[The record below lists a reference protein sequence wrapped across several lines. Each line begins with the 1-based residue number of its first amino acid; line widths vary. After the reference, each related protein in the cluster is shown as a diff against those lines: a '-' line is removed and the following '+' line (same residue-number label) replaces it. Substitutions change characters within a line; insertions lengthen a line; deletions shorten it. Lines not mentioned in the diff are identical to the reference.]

1 MSYIHAVG
9 CMHGMRNAVAN
20 CFYEA
25 FAVLYISLAGS
36 FGIIKKEEISLP
48 LIENLFE
55 LKRCKTQLDTEE
67 LRIEQ
72 QIESTRKRA
81 MALRASGRKDAST
94 TQKIRQCVEDL
105 HRLNAQQ
112 EKVRNNHRVID
123 SQIDV
128 IETSE
133 LTRSVT
139 ATLRSTTEAM
149 RRVSGS
155 FDITQVEETM
165 SDLEEQMQTITEA
178 TNLISTTM
186 GENKF
191 DSMDYTDL
199 ENELDDLLSEAG
211 PSNEYNRT
219 TPLINEH
226 CPEHPDDVERPVV
239 TPICNEFGME
249 RIEEEEEEANE
260 IKTKIAMPQ

>member
-1 MSYIHAVG
+1 
-9 CMHGMRNAVAN
+9 MRNAVTN

-25 FAVLYISLAGS
+25 FAVLYISLAGT

-55 LKRCKTQLDTEE
+55 LRRCKTQLDAEE

-72 QIESTRKRA
+72 QIETTRKRA
-81 MALRASGRKDAST
+81 MALRANGRKDASM

-105 HRLNAQQ
+105 HRLNTQQ
-112 EKVRNNHRVID
+112 ERIRTNHRIID

-139 ATLRSTTEAM
+139 ATLRSTTDAM

-155 FDITQVEETM
+155 FDIAQVEETM

-178 TNLISTTM
+178 TNLISTPM
-186 GENKF
+186 GESKF
-191 DSMDYTDL
+191 SSMDYTDL
-199 ENELDDLLSEAG
+199 ENELDDLLCATT
-211 PSNEYNRT
+211 PSHEYNRT
-219 TPLINEH
+219 TPLISEH
-226 CPEHPDDVERPVV
+226 SPVCPGGKVKLPTSPVLG
-239 TPICNEFGME
+239 EFGME
-249 RIEEEEEEANE
+249 KIEEEEEEE
-260 IKTKIAMPQ
+260 GEYVGGEKTRIAIPE